1 MSGGHSPVRFPVRSA
16 TTLALLSMLA
26 ACSFSRAGRH
36 AVEPVRPGLPSSAAS
51 AAYGPTPAHAGPL
64 DARVSEGDL
73 DALWE
78 RQLMVP
84 VEGIPRGALKDNFTA
99 KRTAGIHGALDIL
112 APRYTAV
119 VAADDLVI
127 GRLFS
132 GPVGGIVVYAYD
144 PEERF
149 VYYYAHLERYRKGL
163 AVGDRVAKGSV
174 IGYVGTTGNAPP
186 DTPHLHFQVMKRAAG
201 RAWWDGPAINPFSFF
216 ALDALRP

>member
-1 MSGGHSPVRFPVRSA
+1 MMV
-16 TTLALLSMLA
+16 ALLPVLA
-26 ACSFSRAGRH
+26 ACSSSHAGRPSI
-36 AVEPVRPGLPSSAAS
+36 EPVRPGSLPSTAA
-51 AAYGPTPAHAGPL
+51 AAPIGPTPTHTGPL
-64 DARVSEGDL
+64 DARISADDL

-84 VEGIPRGALKDNFTA
+84 VEGIPRGALRDNFTA
-99 KRTAGIHGALDIL
+99 KRAAGIHGALDIL
-112 APRYTAV
+112 APRSTAV
-119 VAADDLVI
+119 VASDDLVI

-132 GPVGGIVVYAYD
+132 GPVGGIVIYAYD
-144 PEERF
+144 PEQRF

-186 DTPHLHFQVMKRAAG
+186 DTPHLHFQVMKRAVG